1 MWENYPSKLQL
12 LYAAVF
18 SFYDKNC
25 SFFVISPLFTVFD
38 RIQQHWRHSKGGRK
52 TGSERVNARGSRRGA
67 VDMIYRIY
75 RIYKIAS
82 SEELKIDCRK
92 AARREH
98 HRGRCKSICRILT
111 TDRRAFALRMG
122 QVKIPHS
129 TCEHDRVRVFLPDPI
144 LTSQDLSRRSGNP
157 RYEVACGA
165 RVGRRRRANPTFFHP
180 SC

>member
-1 MWENYPSKLQL
+1 
-12 LYAAVF
+12 
-18 SFYDKNC
+18 
-25 SFFVISPLFTVFD
+25 
-38 RIQQHWRHSKGGRK
+38 
-52 TGSERVNARGSRRGA
+52 
-67 VDMIYRIY
+67 MIYRIY

-92 AARREH
+92 AARREQ

-122 QVKIPHS
+122 RVKIPHS

-165 RVGRRRRANPTFFHP
+165 RIGRREHTNPAIFHSSGSILLILLILLILSRLSGFFTARGRRIRCPRRGSPRGAGW
-180 SC
+180 